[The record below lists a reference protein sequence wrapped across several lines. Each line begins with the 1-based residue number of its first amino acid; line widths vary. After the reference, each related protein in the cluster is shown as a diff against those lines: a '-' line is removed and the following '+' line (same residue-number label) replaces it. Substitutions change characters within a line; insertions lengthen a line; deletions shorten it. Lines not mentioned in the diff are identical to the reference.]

1 MSTIEGKVVAITGA
15 SSGIGEAAARLL
27 AERGANVVV
36 GARRSER
43 LEKLVAAIQAKK
55 GEARFRTLDVT
66 SREDMKAF
74 MDFSKAEFG
83 RVDVLVNNAG
93 IMPLSPMTALKI
105 DEWDRMIDVNIRGV
119 LNGIAAVLPDM
130 KARGS
135 GHIVNVASIGAH
147 VVVPTGAVYCATKFA
162 VWALSEGLRQ
172 ENPDI
177 RVPRLEMRPRMV
189 RSPVE
194 ICRGTSPSQAPKS
207 RPRRK
212 ADPSP
217 MVATMAL
224 AMIGPMPGTVIS
236 RWQASS
242 LRARVSISEVTSSRR
257 VSR

>member
-27 AERGANVVV
+27 AERGAKVVV

-43 LEKLVAAIQAKK
+43 LEKLVGAIQAKK

-66 SREDMKAF
+66 SREDMKTF

-93 IMPLSPMTALKI
+93 IMPLSPMTALKV

-135 GHIVNVASIGAH
+135 GHIVK
-147 VVVPTGAVYCATKFA
+147 P
-162 VWALSEGLRQ
+162 RQ
-172 ENPDI
+172 SA
-177 RVPRLEMRPRMV
+177 R
-189 RSPVE
+189 
-194 ICRGTSPSQAPKS
+194 TS
-207 RPRRK
+207 
-212 ADPSP
+212 
-217 MVATMAL
+217 
-224 AMIGPMPGTVIS
+224 
-236 RWQASS
+236 
-242 LRARVSISEVTSSRR
+242 
-257 VSR
+257 

>member
-27 AERGANVVV
+27 AERGAKVVV

-83 RVDVLVNNAG
+83 RVDILVNNAG
-93 IMPLSPMTALKI
+93 IMPLSPMPALK
-105 DEWDRMIDVNIRGV
+105 VCRG
-119 LNGIAAVLPDM
+119 AARHEGTGP
-130 KARGS
+130 

-177 RVPRLEMRPRMV
+177 RVTTI
-189 RSPVE
+189 SPGV
-194 ICRGTSPSQAPKS
+194 
-207 RPRRK
+207 
-212 ADPSP
+212 
-217 MVATMAL
+217 VATELGDDISDQSAKQLLGDLRKTAL
-224 AMIGPMPGTVIS
+224 TPDAIARAIAYAVEQPDDVDVNEVIV
-236 RWQASS
+236 RPT
-242 LRARVSISEVTSSRR
+242 TSSF
-257 VSR
+257 

>member
-27 AERGANVVV
+27 AERGAKVVV

-43 LEKLVAAIQAKK
+43 LEKLVAIIQAKK

-177 RVPRLEMRPRMV
+177 RVTTI
-189 RSPVE
+189 SPGV
-194 ICRGTSPSQAPKS
+194 
-207 RPRRK
+207 
-212 ADPSP
+212 
-217 MVATMAL
+217 VATELGDDISDQSAKQLLGDLRKTAL
-224 AMIGPMPGTVIS
+224 TPDAIARAIAYAVEQPDDVDVNEVIV
-236 RWQASS
+236 RPT
-242 LRARVSISEVTSSRR
+242 TSSF
-257 VSR
+257 

>member
-1 MSTIEGKVVAITGA
+1 MLPLAPNHFPHTQTSTGA

-55 GEARFRTLDVT
+55 GEARFRTLNVT

-147 VVVPTGAVYCATKFA
+147 VVVPPAVYCATKFA

-177 RVPRLEMRPRMV
+177 RVTTI
-189 RSPVE
+189 SPE
-194 ICRGTSPSQAPKS
+194 SWRQSSAMTSPIS
-207 RPRRK
+207 RPSSCSVICAKLHSPLTPSRG
-212 ADPSP
+212 PSP
-217 MVATMAL
+217 TL
-224 AMIGPMPGTVIS
+224 S
-236 RWQASS
+236 
-242 LRARVSISEVTSSRR
+242 SSRMM
-257 VSR
+257 STSMK

>member
-27 AERGANVVV
+27 AERGAKVVV

-43 LEKLVAAIQAKK
+43 LEKLVGAIQAKK

-177 RVPRLEMRPRMV
+177 PRHDPRLGDDISDQSARQLL
-189 RSPVE
+189 
-194 ICRGTSPSQAPKS
+194 GDL
-207 RPRRK
+207 RK
-212 ADPSP
+212 THS
-217 MVATMAL
+217 
-224 AMIGPMPGTVIS
+224 
-236 RWQASS
+236 
-242 LRARVSISEVTSSRR
+242 
-257 VSR
+257 

>member
-27 AERGANVVV
+27 AERGAKVVV

-43 LEKLVAAIQAKK
+43 LEKLVAAIRAKN

-74 MDFSKAEFG
+74 MDFGKAGFG

-93 IMPLSPMTALKI
+93 IMPLSPMTALKV

-147 VVVPTGAVYCATKFA
+147 VVVPTAAVYSATKFA
-162 VWALSEGLRQ
+162 VWAISEGLRQ

-177 RVPRLEMRPRMV
+177 RVTTI
-189 RSPVE
+189 SPGV
-194 ICRGTSPSQAPKS
+194 
-207 RPRRK
+207 
-212 ADPSP
+212 
-217 MVATMAL
+217 VATELGDDISDQSAKQLLGDLRKTAL
-224 AMIGPMPGTVIS
+224 TPDAIARAIAYAVEQPDDVDVNEVIV
-236 RWQASS
+236 RPT
-242 LRARVSISEVTSSRR
+242 TSSF
-257 VSR
+257 